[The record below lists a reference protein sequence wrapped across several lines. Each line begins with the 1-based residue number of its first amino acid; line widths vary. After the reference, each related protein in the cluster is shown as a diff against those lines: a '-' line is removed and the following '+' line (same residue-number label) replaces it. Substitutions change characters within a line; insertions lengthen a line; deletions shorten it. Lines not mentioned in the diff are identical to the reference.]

1 MKHES
6 KHRSREQEQLANN
19 TSQQSTAREFATVE
33 ELLRHDAAKTE
44 VPPVIAERLTKSIQ
58 NLPRPSRTW
67 WERLLKR
74 L

>member
-1 MKHES
+1 MKQES
-6 KHRSREQEQLANN
+6 KQRSQEQLANAA
-19 TSQQSTAREFATVE
+19 SQQTNEREFATAE
-33 ELLRHDAAKTE
+33 ELLRHDAEQTQ

-74 L
+74 

>member
-6 KHRSREQEQLANN
+6 KHRSQEQEQLASK
-19 TSQQSTAREFATVE
+19 TSQQTTAREFATAE

-58 NLPRPSRTW
+58 NLPRPSKTW

-74 L
+74 